1 MSITPSPE
9 VLRMQRDDGTMYRS
23 ATVTVAP
30 KDDATETR
38 AISLAISSEL
48 PVLRYDWRNGGY
60 YYEVL
65 RHDAS
70 AVDLS
75 RAQNGLPL
83 LLGHDQDDVVGR
95 AMGITVDAD
104 GVLRASDTKFSRS
117 DAGRNAMMDV
127 EDGILTDT
135 SVGYVVGATY
145 EEVKAETDEYPTRT
159 YTSWT
164 PFEVSLVAVP
174 ADPTVGVGR
183 SAIPAPVLSIQVA
196 DKSQERTMSVNTEAP
211 AAESRAD
218 FILNACA
225 AAGVG
230 AEKARELLASDKD
243 HSAITRELMDVVAAR
258 HTSKPSAVVDLTEK
272 EERQYSIVRAMNA
285 LVNGKRD
292 GFEFEVSDEIA
303 KKMGKESRGVHMPTS
318 IGKRTLLSVGNK
330 ANTKAGETVFVE
342 NGGFIDLLRNRM
354 VTAQMGVGVVGG
366 LQGDL
371 AFVNQSAAGT
381 ASWTD
386 EVTNTGLSSASTGI
400 RTITPKTLQS
410 ATSYTRQLLAQSS
423 FDIENMVRNDLAN
436 IHALAIDLAVIAGT
450 GASNQPRGILNTV
463 GIGAVVGGTNGAVP
477 IWDNWVDLQRE
488 VAIDNALAGALGYL
502 VHPLAAARAM
512 KTQMF
517 ASTNGAA
524 IWSGNILDGQV
535 AGFRAM
541 ASTQLPSGQTKGTS
555 TDCSPIIFGDFSA
568 ASVFEWGSIEVIPD
582 ALTIGPTRVKIM
594 TLQMV
599 DIFIRYAEKF
609 AVMADARV

>member
-183 SAIPAPVLSIQVA
+183 SATPAPVLSIQVA

-243 HSAITRELMDVVAAR
+243 HSAITRELMAVVDAR
-258 HTSKPSAVVDLTEK
+258 HASKPSQVVDFTEK
-272 EERQYSIVRAMNA
+272 EERQYSVVSAMNA
-285 LVNGKRD
+285 LVNGKRS

-303 KKMGKESRGVHMPTS
+303 KRMGKSTTGFYMPTS
-318 IGKRTLLSVGNK
+318 LGKRTLLSVGNK
-330 ANTKAGETVFVE
+330 ANTKGGESVYTE
-342 NGGFIDLLRNRM
+342 EGGFIDLLRNRM
-354 VTAQMGVGVVGG
+354 VTAQAGVRMISG
-366 LQGDL
+366 LQGDMS
-371 AFVNQSAAGT
+371 FVNQSASGT
-381 ASWTD
+381 ATWTN
-386 EVTNTGLSSASTGI
+386 ETTNASLSSASTGVRAI
-400 RTITPKTLQS
+400 MPRTLQS

-423 FDIENMVRNDLAN
+423 IDVENMVREDIAAV
-436 IHALAIDLAVIAGT
+436 HALAIDLAVLAGT
-450 GASNQPRGILNTV
+450 GASNQPRGIINTV
-463 GIGAVVGGTNGAVP
+463 GIGAVTAGANGAQPTYAEV
-477 IWDNWVDLQRE
+477 VGLQRE
-488 VAIDNALAGALGYL
+488 VAIDNAFAGSLAYI
-502 VHPLAAARAM
+502 VHPLIASRLM
-512 KTQMF
+512 LTQQF
-517 ASTNGAA
+517 ASTNGVPL
-524 IWSGNILDGQV
+524 WTGNILDGQL
-535 AGFRAM
+535 GGLRAF
-541 ASTQLPSGQTKGTS
+541 ASTQVPTAQTVGTS
-555 TDCSPIIFGDFSA
+555 TDCSPMIFGDFSA
-568 ASVFEWGSIEVIPD
+568 AGVYEWGAMELLVDPYT
-582 ALTIGPTRVKIM
+582 LGPTQVKVM
-594 TLQMV
+594 SLQMV

-609 AVMADARV
+609 SVFAGARI